1 MVSPWLTGALGWAF
15 FGPIGGLLGYAA
27 GSLFNAAQRGDRTA
41 GGAGSAT
48 GPEAARNSFI
58 ASLLVLTA
66 AMMKADG
73 RATKSELEVVKAF
86 FRRQFG
92 REMAQE
98 ALGLLRDLLRREI
111 ATGPVCAQIRS
122 HMNYSQRM
130 ALLHYLFSIA
140 HADGELHP
148 AEDRLLRRLA
158 AELGIR
164 AGDSRSIAAMFAPKA
179 DPDADYRVLEIP
191 RSASDDEVRKA
202 YRRMSMKHHPDKV
215 AHLGAEFRRR
225 RSSSGSMQLIHAL
238 KKRGN
243 GVRGQGGAGVQ
254 QWFRVQRFRGFN
266 GSGVPGG
273 REVGGP
279 WARRQRAGVR
289 RPGRLSRAVRWRSR
303 RASAA

>member
-27 GSLFNAAQRGDRTA
+27 GSLYNAAQRGDQTA
-41 GGAGSAT
+41 VGAGAAA

-73 RATKSELEVVKAF
+73 RASKSELEVVKAF

-111 ATGPVCAQIRS
+111 ATGPVCAQIRA

-148 AEDRLLRRLA
+148 AEDRLLQRLA

-215 AHLGAEFRRR
+215 AHLGAEFQKAATEKFQRVNAAYGR
-225 RSSSGSMQLIHAL
+225 I
-238 KKRGN
+238 KKARGM
-243 GVRGQGGAGVQ
+243 G
-254 QWFRVQRFRGFN
+254 
-266 GSGVPGG
+266 
-273 REVGGP
+273 
-279 WARRQRAGVR
+279 
-289 RPGRLSRAVRWRSR
+289 
-303 RASAA
+303 